1 MSAELVFDRA
11 VALERLGGDEELLA
25 SVAGLFVEEATVY
38 RQALVDALRSGDAAV
53 LQREAHSVKSVLAT
67 FAFEAGRER
76 ALHLE
81 QLAASGHLDGVE
93 AATAEV
99 IAALQTLSEAL
110 KA

>member
-53 LQREAHSVKSVLAT
+53 LQREAHSVKSVLAWP
-67 FAFEAGRER
+67 
-76 ALHLE
+76 L
-81 QLAASGHLDGVE
+81 
-93 AATAEV
+93 
-99 IAALQTLSEAL
+99 
-110 KA
+110 